1 MPSKYERTGLSFIW
15 ICVSII
21 ILDQLTK
28 YAGSHYLQLNHFV
41 VVFSFFNVVLV
52 HNTGGAF
59 SFLANASGW
68 QNLLFE
74 IVIVIVGI
82 ILFLVL
88 YKLPKNRICKRV
100 SLALIL
106 GGAIGNLLD
115 RTIHGFV
122 IDLFDFHVGYLHWPA
137 FNIADSAIVIG
148 VVLLAVNT
156 LKFKKNR

>member
-1 MPSKYERTGLSFIW
+1 MNNIKYRKHASKRR
-15 ICVSII
+15 V
-21 ILDQLTK
+21 
-28 YAGSHYLQLNHFV
+28 LQWF
-41 VVFSFFNVVLV
+41 
-52 HNTGGAF
+52 
-59 SFLANASGW
+59 
-68 QNLLFE
+68 LLFFVI